1 MQFLIT
7 DEYLKSLD
15 EVGRVCMAS
24 HVDSG
29 EDLLNFF
36 AKDANW
42 HVRVAVADNLAAT
55 PEILSNLAKDT
66 NPVVRKMHRKQHWKN
81 F

>member
-36 AKDANW
+36 C
-42 HVRVAVADNLAAT
+42 
-55 PEILSNLAKDT
+55 
-66 NPVVRKMHRKQHWKN
+66 
-81 F
+81 